1 MLLYLGPLYEPHPS
15 LITCTAALAFQMKI
29 EKYLIKVD
37 PALRGVLVFDVLMTL
52 ALMIGYITIPWWII
66 QKGNAQDLAI
76 YGVITAIATFFLSPL
91 MAPLCERYAK
101 RKQLLQG
108 TAALA
113 FSGLCLIAITG
124 NYNLWLV
131 TSAGLLAVLANA
143 FIDGASVTIT
153 PELIPAAQ
161 LPDALQLRKRASS
174 LGRLLGPI
182 VGGGLLAAAGTIAT
196 LWVYLGLVIIALFSA
211 SQIPASINTIA
222 RPHVK
227 NGVELWWFEFRAGMK
242 AKWAV
247 PLERGWTLV
256 NFLVWIFIG
265 PAFVLFIPL
274 KIHSLGLSAA
284 WLGACEASISI
295 GMLLGS
301 FNISTFLVNRF
312 GRYRVRVC
320 AAVSEG
326 LILACVGLTQEPW
339 LLIVAFACAGFA
351 NTLMVLVG
359 STHRTLAIPKEFRLR
374 ISSVNKMSTQ
384 MASAIGPA
392 LAGIALLHWQ
402 LPTVYTAFSLVAA
415 AMACCFVLIPRSKE
429 FFELDHAQVN
439 DWYRKEYP
447 SGFETPLIKGA

>member
-1 MLLYLGPLYEPHPS
+1 
-15 LITCTAALAFQMKI
+15 MKI
-29 EKYLIKVD
+29 KIDKYLMKVN

-76 YGVITAIATFFLSPL
+76 YGVVTAIATFLFQPL

-101 RKQLLQG
+101 RKQLVQG
-108 TAALA
+108 TVALA
-113 FSGLCLIAITG
+113 FSCLLFCLIATADR
-124 NYNLWLV
+124 YELWLV
-131 TSAGLLAVLANA
+131 TTAGLVAVLANA

-153 PELIPAAQ
+153 PELMPAAQ

-182 VGGGLLAAAGTIAT
+182 VGGGLLAVAGTIVT
-196 LWVYLGLVIIALFSA
+196 LWVYLGLVIIALFSV
-211 SQIPASINTIA
+211 SQIPSSINT
-222 RPHVK
+222 HVYRDK
-227 NGVELWWFEFRAGMK
+227 NGIQLWWFEFRAGMK
-242 AKWAV
+242 AKWTV

-301 FNISTFLVNRF
+301 FNLSSLLVDRF
-312 GRYRVRVC
+312 GRYRVRVF

-326 LILACVGLTQEPW
+326 LILAFVGLSHEPW
-339 LLIVAFACAGFA
+339 ALIVAFILAGFA

-359 STHRTLAIPKEFRLR
+359 ATHRALAIPKEFRLR
-374 ISSVNKMSTQ
+374 ISSVNKMSSQ
-384 MASAIGPA
+384 VASAIGPA

-402 LPTVYTAFSLVAA
+402 LPTVYTAFSLIAA
-415 AMACCFVLIPRSKE
+415 VLACCFVFIPRSKE
-429 FFELDHAQVN
+429 FFELNHEQVN
-439 DWYRKEYP
+439 DWYQKEYP
-447 SGFETPLIKGA
+447 SGFARKNN

>member
-1 MLLYLGPLYEPHPS
+1 
-15 LITCTAALAFQMKI
+15 MKNTI
-29 EKYLIKVD
+29 RKYIAELD

-66 QKGNAQDLAI
+66 QQGNAQDLAI
-76 YGVITAIATFFLSPL
+76 YGVVTAIATFLFQPL
-91 MAPLCERYAK
+91 IAPLCERYAK

-108 TAALA
+108 TALLA
-113 FSGLCLIAITG
+113 FSGLLFCLIATTG
-124 NYNLWLV
+124 HYALGLMIMSGLV
-131 TSAGLLAVLANA
+131 AVLANA
-143 FIDGASVTIT
+143 LIDGASVTIT

-161 LPDALQLRKRASS
+161 LPAALQLRKRAAS

-182 VGGGLLAAAGTIAT
+182 VGGGLLAVAGTMTT
-196 LWVYLGLVIIALFSA
+196 LWVYLGLLIISLVSA
-211 SQIPASINTIA
+211 SQIPLAIHTIWQA
-222 RPHVK
+222 RDT
-227 NGVELWWFEFRAGMK
+227 NGLELWWFEFRAGMK

-265 PAFVLFIPL
+265 PAFILFIPL

-301 FNISTFLVNRF
+301 FNISTLLVDRF
-312 GRYRVRVC
+312 GRYRVRVF
-320 AAVSEG
+320 AAISEG
-326 LILACVGLTQEPW
+326 LILACVGLAEEPW
-339 LLIVAFACAGFA
+339 VLIVVFACAGFA

-359 STHRTLAIPKEFRLR
+359 SSHRTLAIPKEFRLR

-384 MASAIGPA
+384 VASALGPA

-402 LPTVYTAFSLVAA
+402 LPTVYTAFSLMAA

-429 FFELDHAQVN
+429 FFELDHEQVN

-447 SGFETPLIKGA
+447 AGFATKPLGASAVSLQY